1 MSVDVYMENTHTVA
15 VSSPQQS
22 ARCGAQLGRDRVDK
36 PSGGP
41 EESIQALAGREV
53 LVIHTQQP
61 GPDRRLWW
69 HHGSMKHTV
78 RLWCTAL
85 LLGSAALTSGAVA
98 AHANPS
104 PAPVSAAAL
113 VDDAHLFDAGNGEQA
128 VLQAMTD
135 FSVRTAM
142 TITVVTT
149 DDTGGQGVQT
159 YATARAAALG
169 RDQGEAVVIGAD
181 MGTRHVGIYTTPAA
195 EKRVP
200 QSETD
205 RITND
210 VLTNGF
216 KQGRYSDAIAS
227 TLDAIDGYV
236 HGDKSSQQSQPV
248 QMWQLLALGG
258 IGVLGLA
265 GAVATFATRRSAKQD
280 AARAEAFERRSAEV
294 KSMTAELKKLSS
306 PRDRYQLAKARTG
319 VSVYEWNQIFPNWY
333 YTAAVINSTSSSST
347 YMPSST
353 SSVSSFSSG
362 FSAGGFDGGGASTGS
377 F

>member
-1 MSVDVYMENTHTVA
+1 MSVDVCIENTYTVA
-15 VSSPQQS
+15 VSCCHQS
-22 ARCGAQLGRDRVDK
+22 ARCGAQLRRDCVDK
-36 PSGGP
+36 PSGGL
-41 EESIQALAGREV
+41 EESVRALARRGV
-53 LVIHTQQP
+53 LVVHTQQP
-61 GPDRRLWW
+61 RPDYRRWW
-69 HHGSMKHTV
+69 RHGSMKHAV

-85 LLGSAALTSGAVA
+85 LLGAAALTSSAVA
-98 AHANPS
+98 AHANPA
-104 PAPVSAAAL
+104 PAPVTAAAL
-113 VDDAHLFDAGNGEQA
+113 VDDAHLFDAGNSEQA

-135 FSVRTAM
+135 FSARTAM

-149 DDTGGQGVQT
+149 GDTGGQGVQT

-181 MGTRHVGIYTTPAA
+181 MGTRHVGIYTTPDA

-205 RITND
+205 RINSD
-210 VLTNGF
+210 VLTSGF
-216 KQGRYSDAIAS
+216 KQGRYSDAIVS
-227 TLDAIDGYV
+227 TLDAINGYV
-236 HGDKSSQQSQPV
+236 HGNKSSQQSQPV
-248 QMWQLLALGG
+248 QMWPLLAVGG
-258 IGVLGLA
+258 VGVLGLA
-265 GAVATFATRRSAKQD
+265 GAAAAFATRRSAKQD

-294 KSMTAELKKLSS
+294 KAMTPELKKLSS

-319 VSVYEWNQIFPNWY
+319 VSVHEWNQIFPNWY
-333 YTAAVINSTSSSST
+333 YTAAVMSSTSSSSS